1 MARYDARPR
10 GTWTSDVI
18 DDDTDFD
25 LDDLSLLE
33 DPEEYDAPDVRAP
46 RASAPS
52 GRRDAA
58 RRERGRNRRG
68 DGQHQG
74 GQAAPG
80 ATVADDEEL
89 DDLDFADEPLPR
101 QRDRKRVEVS
111 EGFKCRH
118 CRNFI
123 GIPPSGG
130 RNRNHCPL
138 CLYSLHVDDK
148 TPGDRGSNCR
158 SSMQPIGVF
167 YRPKGEQMVV
177 HKCLGC
183 GFVRYNRIAA
193 DDNPVVLAD
202 LPVLDPPGPG
212 TAWAQGE

>member
-1 MARYDARPR
+1 VGKRAPDAF
-10 GTWTSDVI
+10 
-18 DDDTDFD
+18 DDD
-25 LDDLSLLE
+25 LDSDDPLAFESDDE
-33 DPEEYDAPDVRAP
+33 DAAYDSYVERGRRDRSRAP
-46 RASAPS
+46 RTTPS
-52 GRRDAA
+52 PGRTRPRHDPPRIA
-58 RRERGRNRRG
+58 E
-68 DGQHQG
+68 
-74 GQAAPG
+74 
-80 ATVADDEEL
+80 DDELEY
-89 DDLDFADEPLPR
+89 DDEAMPR

-148 TPGDRGSNCR
+148 TPGDRGSDCR
-158 SSMQPIGVF
+158 SLMRPIGVF

-177 HKCLGC
+177 HRCLGC

-193 DDNPVVLAD
+193 DDNPIVLAE
-202 LPVLDPPGPG
+202 LPVLDPPGDGADWLPG
-212 TAWAQGE
+212 A

>member
-10 GTWTSDVI
+10 GQWASEE
-18 DDDTDFD
+18 FD
-25 LDDLSLLE
+25 EVE
-33 DPEEYDAPDVRAP
+33 D
-46 RASAPS
+46 S
-52 GRRDAA
+52 
-58 RRERGRNRRG
+58 
-68 DGQHQG
+68 
-74 GQAAPG
+74 
-80 ATVADDEEL
+80 TLADMGFNADI
-89 DDLDFADEPLPR
+89 DDLDALDAPPVRGGSSGTLHRRGHSRARKPDPPAQRSKGRQEATTTDVDEDLDLLLDIEDEPLSR

-138 CLYSLHVDDK
+138 CLYSLHVDGK
-148 TPGDRGSNCR
+148 TPGDRASDCR

-177 HKCLGC
+177 HRCLGC

-193 DDNPVVLAD
+193 DDNPIVLAE
-202 LPVLDPPGPG
+202 LPVLDSPGPG
-212 TAWAQGE
+212 ADWSPGE